1 MAVNWYNCD
10 AMTTVKIG
18 TWKIGQIATQNDLTI
33 LSCHYSGTAVIEF
46 IITYSFPYPPADL
59 VCYSATPWAFG
70 LSLDAMN
77 QISICLM
84 SQKLHICTLL
94 IFKRNKEFDK

>member
-1 MAVNWYNCD
+1 MVMAVNWYNCD

-46 IITYSFPYPPADL
+46 IITHSFPYPPADL

-77 QISICLM
+77 QISNLLDVTEASHLHVVDI
-84 SQKLHICTLL
+84 QK
-94 IFKRNKEFDK
+94 K